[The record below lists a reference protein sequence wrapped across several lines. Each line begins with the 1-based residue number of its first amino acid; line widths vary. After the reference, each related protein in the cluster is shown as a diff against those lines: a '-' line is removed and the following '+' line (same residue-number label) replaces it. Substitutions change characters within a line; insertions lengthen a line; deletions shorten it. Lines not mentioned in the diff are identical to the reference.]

1 MTYFHYVKSSRHFV
15 MNLSETIKNIRATC
29 NNYADPDLIATVIHD
44 NYYMG
49 SNNIEELGKFDIK
62 KEDSFEEKIMKV
74 LKHENVFLNIGMY
87 SFIPIMNECDIYS
100 TEDYNLKLS
109 EEEFEKYA
117 NEKER
122 VFGILIKKDSDDYI
136 IGSCDLCGCSIDAAF
151 KEIEPSDFEFYK
163 KLKEIIDSKIIY

>member
-1 MTYFHYVKSSRHFV
+1 
-15 MNLSETIKNIRATC
+15 MNVGKTVKNIRATC
-29 NNYADPDLIATVIHD
+29 NNYVDPDLVATVIHD

-49 SNNIEELGKFDIK
+49 SNNIPEIEKFDIK
-62 KEDSFEEKIMKV
+62 KEDSFEERILKI
-74 LKHENVFLNIGMY
+74 LKYENIFLNLGMY
-87 SFIPIMNECDIYS
+87 AFVPIINECDIYS

-109 EEEFEKYA
+109 QDEFEKYA

-122 VFGILIKKDSDDYI
+122 VFGILIKKESKDYI

-151 KEIEPSDFEFYK
+151 KEIEASDSAFYK

>member
-1 MTYFHYVKSSRHFV
+1 

-29 NNYADPDLIATVIHD
+29 DNYVDPDLIATVVHD

-49 SNNIEELGKFDIK
+49 SNNITELDKFNIE
-62 KEDSFEEKIMKV
+62 KEDSFEEKILKI

-87 SFIPIMNECDIYS
+87 AFIPVINECDIYS
-100 TEDYNLKLS
+100 TNDYNLKLTD
-109 EEEFEKYA
+109 EEFEKYA

-122 VFGILIKKDSDDYI
+122 VFGILIKKDSQNYI

-151 KEIEPSDFEFYK
+151 KEIEPSDFNFYK

>member
-1 MTYFHYVKSSRHFV
+1 

-29 NNYADPDLIATVIHD
+29 NNYMDPDLVATVIHD

-49 SNNIEELGKFDIK
+49 SNNIQELEKFDIK
-62 KEDSFEEKIMKV
+62 HEDSFEEKILKI

-87 SFIPIMNECDIYS
+87 AFVPIINECDIYS
-100 TEDYNLKLS
+100 SKDYNLKLS
-109 EEEFEKYA
+109 PEEFKKYA

-122 VFGILIKKDSDDYI
+122 VFGIMVKKNSSDYI

-151 KEIEPSDFEFYK
+151 KPIEPSEFNFYK
-163 KLKEIIDSKIIY
+163 KIEGIIDGKIIY

>member
-1 MTYFHYVKSSRHFV
+1 
-15 MNLSETIKNIRATC
+15 MNVSETIKNIRSSC
-29 NNYADPDLIATVIHD
+29 NNYVDPDLVATVIHD

-49 SNNIEELGKFDIK
+49 SNNIEELDKFDIK
-62 KEDSFEEKIMKV
+62 TDDSFEEKILKI

-87 SFIPIMNECDIYS
+87 AFIPVINECDIYS

-109 EEEFEKYA
+109 EDEFEKYA

-122 VFGILIKKDSDDYI
+122 VFGILIKKDSTDYV

-151 KEIEPSDFEFYK
+151 KEIEPSELDFYK
-163 KLKEIIDSKIIY
+163 KMEEIIDTKIIY